1 MTNEQVQMLQAT
13 ATPGFQLIMKR
24 LQDVADK
31 MQAEYD
37 TVDFATDPGRAMH
50 IQVTRDV
57 IQNGIPRIM
66 EGMLNTDQPE
76 VRWTFKGWL
85 RSIRGERGN
94 V

>member
-1 MTNEQVQMLQAT
+1 MTTEQMLITQAM
-13 ATPGFQLIMKR
+13 AQPGFQLIMKR
-24 LQDVADK
+24 LADVAAK

-37 TVDFATDPGRAMH
+37 TIDFASEPGRAMH
-50 IQVTRDV
+50 IQITRDV

-66 EGMLNTDQPE
+66 EGILNIDQPE

-85 RSIRGERGN
+85 RDILGERGN